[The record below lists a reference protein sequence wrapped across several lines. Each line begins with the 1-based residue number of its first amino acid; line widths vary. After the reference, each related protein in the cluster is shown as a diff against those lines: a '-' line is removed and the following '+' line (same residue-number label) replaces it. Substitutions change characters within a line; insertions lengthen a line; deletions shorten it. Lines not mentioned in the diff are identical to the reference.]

1 MLLDFKFKNFKS
13 FKDEADF
20 FMTAAP
26 KQQGLNYS
34 LTEIIP
40 KVRGRKKTIK
50 ALCSSVIYGAN
61 AAGKTNIFTF
71 NCISKFSMQEN
82 RERKKP

>member
-34 LTEIIP
+34 VTEIVP
-40 KVRGRKKTIK
+40 KVKGRKKQLK
-50 ALCSSVIYGAN
+50 HCVHLSY
-61 AAGKTNIFTF
+61 
-71 NCISKFSMQEN
+71 MEQMLQE
-82 RERKKP
+82 KPM